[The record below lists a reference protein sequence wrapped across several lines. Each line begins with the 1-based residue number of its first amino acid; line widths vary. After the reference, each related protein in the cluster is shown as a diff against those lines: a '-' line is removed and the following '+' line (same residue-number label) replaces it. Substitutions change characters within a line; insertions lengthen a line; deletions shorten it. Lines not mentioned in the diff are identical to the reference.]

1 MRPADAL
8 RSRTFGIFLSR
19 VEGTKIFPP
28 ARIKEQPCLAY
39 TNCYTLLRNG
49 VFTYVKKC
57 FAGSLEIGQCSSA
70 APHRNFLPGSWGDSC
85 SRGPKQANR
94 SSETARNF
102 LRSAFR
108 LLRFFP
114 QGEYLKTSFLNSID
128 TIIAIKTKY
137 CSSGAILFSAITSLR
152 LSGHA
157 PAHAKFHPV
166 TNKGTNLFCKN

>member
-1 MRPADAL
+1 M
-8 RSRTFGIFLSR
+8 
-19 VEGTKIFPP
+19 FPP
-28 ARIKEQPCLAY
+28 GRIKVQPCLAY

-49 VFTYVKKC
+49 VFTYVKNVLPVLLK
-57 FAGSLEIGQCSSA
+57 SA
-70 APHRNFLPGSWGDSC
+70 NALLQVPHRNFLSGSWCDSS

-114 QGEYLKTSFLNSID
+114 QTEHLKTSFLHSID
-128 TIIAIKTKY
+128 NY
-137 CSSGAILFSAITSLR
+137 CHQNKILQQDLQQWRHFVFRDHVFTVSLR

-157 PAHAKFHPV
+157 PAHA
-166 TNKGTNLFCKN
+166 